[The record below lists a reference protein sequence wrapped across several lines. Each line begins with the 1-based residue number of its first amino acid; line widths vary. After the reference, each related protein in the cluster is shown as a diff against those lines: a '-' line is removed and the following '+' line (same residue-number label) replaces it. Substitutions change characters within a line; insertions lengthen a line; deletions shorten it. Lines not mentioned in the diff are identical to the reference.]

1 MTDLYTT
8 IGILLGLVVGLLIG
22 HKGRKERDERIAE
35 LEKEITVKQNVVE
48 SQNGTIS
55 RLRKKLKKKGNDADI
70 VEDE

>member
-1 MTDLYTT
+1 MNDLYIA

-48 SQNGTIS
+48 AQNGTIS
-55 RLRKKLKKKGNDADI
+55 RLRKKIDKKKGGQCDG
-70 VEDE
+70 